1 LAISLQELVILTAA
15 TTLIML
21 AISRVLRVR
30 AGRSPHP
37 DGRARLPFLLTFL
50 FLPPVVVEVVVVLRP
65 TTSATQLHIIESV
78 LLYLGALFAFMIL
91 MGVAALIAG
100 EIAPGRWRPMILLAL
115 AGSEP
120 DPNDVVIDPAFTPK
134 LAGDVVL
141 VDTANAAFPRG
152 PEFAAQIDRTGFR
165 VDWDALDAATGTLE
179 GQIADDHRLGVAVGS
194 KATTTAQ
201 DARSRLDTLRRLA
214 VDGGQALAS

>member
-1 LAISLQELVILTAA
+1 MSLQQLVILTAA
-15 TTLIML
+15 TTLIAL

-37 DGRARLPFLLTFL
+37 DGRARLPFLLAFL
-50 FLPPVVVEVVVVLRP
+50 FLPPVVVEVVVLRP

-78 LLYLGALFAFMIL
+78 LLYVGALVVFMIP
-91 MGVAALIAG
+91 MGVAALIAR
-100 EIAPGRWRPMILLAL
+100 EIAPGRWRPMLLLAL

-120 DPNDVVIDPAFTPK
+120 DPNDVVIDPALTPE
-134 LAGDVVL
+134 LASEVVL

-152 PEFAAQIDRTGFR
+152 PGFATQIDRAGFR

-214 VDGGQALAS
+214 VDGGQVWAS

>member
-1 LAISLQELVILTAA
+1 MSLQQLVILTAA
-15 TTLIML
+15 TTLIVL

-50 FLPPVVVEVVVVLRP
+50 FLPPVVVEVVVLRP
-65 TTSATQLHIIESV
+65 ATSAAQLHIIESV
-78 LLYLGALFAFMIL
+78 LLYLGALVLFMIL
-91 MGVAALIAG
+91 MGVTALIAR
-100 EIAPGRWRPMILLAL
+100 EIAPGRWRPLLLLAL

-120 DPNDVVIDPAFTPK
+120 DPNDVVIDPALTPE
-134 LAGDVVL
+134 LASEVVL

-152 PEFAAQIDRTGFR
+152 PEFAAQIDRAGFR

-179 GQIADDHRLGVAVGS
+179 GQIAGDHRLGVAVGS

-214 VDGGQALAS
+214 VDGGQVWAS